1 MHAKEWSESK
11 AIKCAVKDII
21 SSITYPDMSAH
32 LHAATALTLQFIDY
46 WEVCIATVY
55 TVLLVSFLLQPQ
67 TKWMGLDLLQ
77 HIISNVSPSELRQYD
92 LVKAL
97 YSRLDQ
103 LLHTREEEMISRV
116 LSCIELVLPIVRV

>member
-1 MHAKEWSESK
+1 
-11 AIKCAVKDII
+11 
-21 SSITYPDMSAH
+21 MSAH

-46 WEVCIATVY
+46 WEVRIATVHA
-55 TVLLVSFLLQPQ
+55 VLLVSFILQPE

-97 YSRLDQ
+97 YSRLEQ